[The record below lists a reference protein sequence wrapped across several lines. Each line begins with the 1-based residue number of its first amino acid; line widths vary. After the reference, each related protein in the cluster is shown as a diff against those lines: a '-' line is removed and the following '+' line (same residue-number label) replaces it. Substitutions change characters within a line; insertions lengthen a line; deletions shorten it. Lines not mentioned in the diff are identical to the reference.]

1 MKKASIELFSELVSY
16 SYRGQMILPLGRCSL
31 EHAHYIRRS
40 VNNTNSISNPHQTV
54 AEMLLFILHGYTV
67 YQHGRT
73 ENLMTE
79 GLAGNGILSLQS
91 VLKLILYL
99 KP

>member
-1 MKKASIELFSELVSY
+1 M
-16 SYRGQMILPLGRCSL
+16 LPLGRCSL
-31 EHAHYIRRS
+31 EHAHSIRRS
-40 VNNTNSISNPHQTV
+40 VNNSNSISNPHQTV

-79 GLAGNGILSLQS
+79 GLAGNGILSLTVCFKINLMLKTLGRRKIS
-91 VLKLILYL
+91 V
-99 KP
+99 